1 MSKIVDDGMKSKI
14 KCGIVNVDD
23 VHGYDQI
30 TTQYLFDIVYIIIQ
44 RPFSVTQE
52 TPRGGG
58 LDLFPK
64 KTRMK
69 QQQQT
74 NQVRTI

>member
-14 KCGIVNVDD
+14 KCDIMNVDD

-44 RPFSVTQE
+44 RLFNVTQE

-58 LDLFPK
+58 LDSFPK
-64 KTRMK
+64 RKNIEK
-69 QQQQT
+69 
-74 NQVRTI
+74 